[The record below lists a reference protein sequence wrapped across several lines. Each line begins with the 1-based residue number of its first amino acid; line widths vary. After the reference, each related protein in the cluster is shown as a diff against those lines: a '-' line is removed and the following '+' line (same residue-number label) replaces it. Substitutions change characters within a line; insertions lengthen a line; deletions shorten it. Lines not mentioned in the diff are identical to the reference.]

1 MIHFSIQHHGQ
12 QWTHLHWLVR
22 ALAGEHGRVDVTLD
36 APAADVATLAA
47 EIGPLATVRRSQPV
61 IWAGPSVMQQMR
73 ESLLFAAD
81 RPGWEWFINLSGS
94 CIPLRPPA
102 RMLAVLERQRA
113 DTGLHSHLFAFPV
126 RRAPVWLAYSGPGSG
141 QRQPLFRISV
151 LADRVVEDLMAAPG
165 EPFNPMSSIEL
176 RRTLACTECC
186 SETDKFMQLRALT
199 APELRDRQQFWSR
212 HPYVIGRQWVVLH
225 RSVVEWLVESPQ
237 AAEVATLLSQTF
249 LPDETF
255 FQTAL
260 TQAPQTLRAGIGTR
274 HNLRGQLGASGAGS
288 PEALRQ
294 ARADGALFARKA
306 KGHLPTLHALVEH
319 ELWGDS

>member
-12 QWTHLHWLVR
+12 QWAHLHWLVR
-22 ALAGEHGRVDVTLD
+22 ALSGEGGQVDVTLD

-73 ESLLFAAD
+73 ESLLFAAE
-81 RPGWEWFINLSGS
+81 RPGWDWFINLSGS
-94 CIPLRPPA
+94 CIPLRRPA
-102 RMLAVLERQRA
+102 AMAEALARHRA
-113 DTGLHSHLFAFPV
+113 ETGLHSHLFAFPV
-126 RRAPVWLAYSGPGSG
+126 RRPPVWLAYAGLGSG
-141 QRQPLFRISV
+141 RRLPLFRISV
-151 LADRVVEDLMAAPG
+151 VADQVVEGLMAAPG
-165 EPFNPMSSIEL
+165 EPFNPMSRIEL

-186 SETDKFMQLRALT
+186 TETDKFLQLRALT
-199 APELRDRQQFWSR
+199 SPELRDRQRFWTT

-237 AAEVATLLSQTF
+237 AAAVATLLSQTF

-260 TQAPQTLRAGIGTR
+260 SQAPEALKAGIGTR
-274 HNLRGQLGASGAGS
+274 HNLRGQLGANGAGA
-288 PEALRQ
+288 PPALRQ
-294 ARADGALFARKA
+294 AHAEGALFARKA
-306 KGHLPTLHALVEH
+306 KGDLAALHAMVES
-319 ELWGDS
+319 ELWNVP